1 MSSSFC
7 SLLGYSLAALSRFES
22 GETLDS
28 AIAGASSK
36 KGEFRPALQAI
47 LYDLARHYYLC
58 DALIQSLAQ
67 RAPTDSVRRTLM
79 LALSEIL
86 VSPKKDYALVN
97 ETVRFVK
104 SEKTL
109 QKASGFVNACLRRFC
124 REKDSLIESVRRDR
138 CVRLN
143 APNWYIKK
151 LDTSIGKENT
161 DALLSLAQVPP
172 RLILRVN
179 RKKSSPQA
187 YCETLANQGIAVTP
201 LGEDGVLFKEALP
214 VEEIPGFPEGVVS
227 VQDTG
232 AQLAARFLAPRDGE
246 LVLDA
251 CAAPGGKT
259 CHLLEIS
266 NARVI
271 AAEINPSRATLIE
284 ENLTR
289 LNLEA
294 TVLNAD
300 ASNPETFPK
309 DMRFDA
315 ILLDAPCT
323 ASGIVRR
330 HPDVPFLRKP
340 EDIESLAKQQKNLL
354 ETLWPRLKFGGRLLY
369 VVCSVFREEGKG
381 QVSEFL
387 RRHKDAHEKNLASGL
402 PPSLT
407 LLPRD
412 LPAEPSDG
420 LPRVHD
426 GFFYAL
432 LIKE

>member
-7 SLLGYSLAALSRFES
+7 SLLGFSLTALSRFES

-28 AIAGASSK
+28 AIAAVSSK
-36 KGEFRPALQAI
+36 REGIRPALQAI

-58 DALIQSLAQ
+58 DAIIASLAQ
-67 RAPTDSVRRTLM
+67 RAPSESVRRALM
-79 LALSEIL
+79 LTLSEIL

-104 SEKTL
+104 SQRSL

-124 REKDSLIESVRRDR
+124 REKASLIEAARRER
-138 CVRLN
+138 WVRLN

-161 DALLSLAQVPP
+161 DALLTLAQNPP

-179 RKKSSPQA
+179 RKKTSPQA
-187 YCETLANQGIAVTP
+187 YCETLANQGIVAAP
-201 LGEDGVLFKEALP
+201 LGEDGVLFKEACP
-214 VEEIPGFPEGVVS
+214 VEEIPGFLDGVVS

-246 LVLDA
+246 LILDA

-266 NARVI
+266 NAHVI
-271 AAEINPSRATLIE
+271 AMEINRARASLIK
-284 ENLTR
+284 ENLKR
-289 LNLEA
+289 LKLQA
-294 TVLNAD
+294 SVLAAD
-300 ASNPETFPK
+300 ASNPEALPEDTQ
-309 DMRFDA
+309 FDA
-315 ILLDAPCT
+315 VLLDAPCT

-340 EDIESLAKQQKNLL
+340 KDIESLAKQQKNLL

-369 VVCSVFREEGKG
+369 VVCSVFREEGKN
-381 QVSEFL
+381 QVDDFL

-412 LPAEPSDG
+412 LPTETSDG